1 MTEAVPAAT
10 APELEGKTPAAA
22 AEAVEVKLG
31 DKTFKVDKATAEA
44 IAAFKDATE
53 KAGVTTKA
61 QLDALSAQV
70 TKLTPKEVVKPAA
83 EGTNYETLLFTN
95 PEEAVRRIKAE
106 IREELNGTLAATNAQ
121 QSFWTEF
128 YVQNPDLK
136 DADWLVKS
144 ILTREM
150 PRMMKMQV
158 PEAIKDLSDTV
169 KGEILKLAKVQPAKD
184 PKGEVEGANESGR
197 TRSKVTDAGKDS
209 PTSITDVLKARKAA
223 RRAGA
228 SGAAA

>member
-22 AEAVEVKLG
+22 AEPVEVTLG
-31 DKTFKVDKATAEA
+31 DKTFKVDKDTAAA
-44 IAAFKDATE
+44 ITAFKTAAD
-53 KAGVTTKA
+53 KAGVDAKA
-61 QLDALSAQV
+61 QLDALTIQV
-70 TKLTPKEVVKPAA
+70 TKLTPKAAATPAA
-83 EGTNYETLLFTN
+83 EGPDYETLLFTN
-95 PEEAVRRIKAE
+95 PKEAIRLIKAE
-106 IREELNGTLAATNAQ
+106 MRDELNGQLSATNAQ

-169 KGEILKLAKVQPAKD
+169 KGEILKLSKVKAPKD

-228 SGAAA
+228 NGATA